1 MGVGE
6 DSTNSKDVEEKG
18 LEAVEATMDLSAEKE
33 QQGEKAEENV
43 QEKDQTETIAEKP
56 SKDLNSNP
64 SEEESADEKSNEAG
78 GKGDGELEKG
88 KEVAP
93 KVEGEVKEEEASTPE
108 KPWTPAKEVRTS
120 GIRKG
125 RNRGPKNRKKRR
137 KGKKLETIFDESGE
151 QKR

>member
-1 MGVGE
+1 MGE
-6 DSTNSKDVEEKG
+6 VEEGIK
-18 LEAVEATMDLSAEKE
+18 LVEDKEDESANEDDI
-33 QQGEKAEENV
+33 

-64 SEEESADEKSNEAG
+64 SEEESANEKSNEAG

-125 RNRGPKNRKKRR
+125 RNRGPK
-137 KGKKLETIFDESGE
+137 
-151 QKR
+151 